1 MNKKR
6 RKKKKKLESQP
17 CKWRVNKAAALHKQA
32 GRRWCAEGVTLREWP
47 EAGLGGN
54 WKREEWSRAGFANS
68 LTIDLLGEQRW
79 RRALAGAARRAGRCT
94 EAAGLRQLQQLE
106 APSTIDGSCVWRW
119 RRRCGRARL
128 MAEQR
133 RFCAQRRCWERENGR
148 EKGRVP
154 KGAGEKRREGEM
166 MGDFWLDLGM
176 ATI

>member
-79 RRALAGAARRAGRCT
+79 RELRGGRADALRLRGCGGCNSWRRLQRLTAAASGDGDGAADVR
-94 EAAGLRQLQQLE
+94 
-106 APSTIDGSCVWRW
+106 D
-119 RRRCGRARL
+119 
-128 MAEQR
+128 
-133 RFCAQRRCWERENGR
+133 
-148 EKGRVP
+148 
-154 KGAGEKRREGEM
+154 
-166 MGDFWLDLGM
+166 
-176 ATI
+176 